1 MSSYNERL
9 QQIEELLVL
18 KPSLNEAPEQLLR
31 AEITR
36 YVAARYEGSRLGL
49 REKSQLSFDLYAT
62 MRGFDILQ
70 ELVEDPEISE
80 IMVNGPE
87 RIFIEKN
94 GRLERLPLAFDS
106 KDHLLR
112 VIRRCFGQ
120 GNRVINE
127 ERPIA
132 SLRFPDGSRLQA
144 VLPPASPDGPA
155 LSLRRFTGFTPNLDE
170 LVRRHSLSPEAR
182 VFLEKAVRQKENIFI
197 SGGTGSGKTTFLNAL
212 SGAIPPSERILT
224 IEDTAELNLQN
235 SPNLL
240 RLEARAPGPDGNGEV
255 SLIDLI
261 RAALRLRPDRIIVG
275 EVRGEEA
282 YSMIEAMHSGHPGS
296 MSTGHAD
303 SPEDMLERLALLLL
317 MSVHL
322 PWEAVT
328 RLLSSALNLIVQLER
343 TESGLRRVASI
354 VRPQKSDDGCFHLLT
369 LFRRN
374 AAGEL
379 LRCRKPGE
387 GVFSE
392 RKEPKHVF

>member
-1 MSSYNERL
+1 M
-9 QQIEELLVL
+9 
-18 KPSLNEAPEQLLR
+18 
-31 AEITR
+31 
-36 YVAARYEGSRLGL
+36 
-49 REKSQLSFDLYAT
+49 
-62 MRGFDILQ
+62 
-70 ELVEDPEISE
+70 
-80 IMVNGPE
+80 
-87 RIFIEKN
+87 
-94 GRLERLPLAFDS
+94 
-106 KDHLLR
+106 
-112 VIRRCFGQ
+112 
-120 GNRVINE
+120 
-127 ERPIA
+127 
-132 SLRFPDGSRLQA
+132 
-144 VLPPASPDGPA
+144 
-155 LSLRRFTGFTPNLDE
+155 
-170 LVRRHSLSPEAR
+170 
-182 VFLEKAVRQKENIFI
+182 
-197 SGGTGSGKTTFLNAL
+197 
-212 SGAIPPSERILT
+212 
-224 IEDTAELNLQN
+224 
-235 SPNLL
+235 
-240 RLEARAPGPDGNGEV
+240 
-255 SLIDLI
+255 I

-387 GVFSE
+387 DVFSE
-392 RKEPKHVF
+392 RKEPKHAF